1 VKKPNIAIVDDDS
14 AFANYLRTLP
24 RVGDLEASNRTPL
37 EMRDS
42 IAQQL
47 KEYMMNPVVTVIVA
61 GSQPATASSRSINSR
76 SVVSHR

>member
-1 VKKPNIAIVDDDS
+1 
-14 AFANYLRTLP
+14 LP

-47 KEYMMNPVVTVIVA
+47 KEYMMNSVVTVIVA